1 MCGEGKP
8 SSLVQPSV
16 DRFSVVKNTFMGGDV
31 WRSEP
36 SSRLLSVDEF
46 SVTKNTSIGDDV

>member
-1 MCGEGKP
+1 MP

-31 WRSEP
+31 WR
-36 SSRLLSVDEF
+36 RYAFFTGTAVC
-46 SVTKNTSIGDDV
+46 

>member
-1 MCGEGKP
+1 MCGEGMP

-31 WRSEP
+31 WR
-36 SSRLLSVDEF
+36 R
-46 SVTKNTSIGDDV
+46 